1 MKNQMMEALAEL
13 VQDTVDLGIKTTFT
27 ERQLNELGVKIRRVE
42 FEPDQ
47 IQKVRAK
54 TKLSQAV
61 FAKVLNVSV
70 SSVRQWEQGSRT
82 PTGSTKVLL
91 NLLSKQPKLIN
102 QLIKS

>member
-1 MKNQMMEALAEL
+1 MKNKMMEALADI

-27 ERQLNELGVKIRRVE
+27 ERQLNELGVKINKIE
-42 FEPDQ
+42 FAPDQ
-47 IQKVRAK
+47 IQEVRAK

-102 QLIKS
+102 QLI

>member
-1 MKNQMMEALAEL
+1 MMEALADI
-13 VQDTVDLGIKTTFT
+13 VQDTIDLGIKTTFT
-27 ERQLNELGVKIRRVE
+27 ERQLNELGVKINKVE
-42 FEPDQ
+42 FAPDQ

-102 QLIKS
+102 QLM